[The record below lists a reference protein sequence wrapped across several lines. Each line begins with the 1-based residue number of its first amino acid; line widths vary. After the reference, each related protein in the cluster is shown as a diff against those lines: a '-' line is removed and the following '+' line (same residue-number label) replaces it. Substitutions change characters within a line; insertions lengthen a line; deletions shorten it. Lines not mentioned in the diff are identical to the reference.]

1 MNAQNMQHI
10 MGVDEKTA
18 SSDHPRQELDA
29 SSSSS
34 QRQDIGADEV
44 YSLAEQRAIIRRM

>member
-1 MNAQNMQHI
+1 MQHI
-10 MGVDEKTA
+10 KDVDEKTA
-18 SSDHPRQELDA
+18 PSDHPQRELDV

-34 QRQDIGADEV
+34 QRQTIGVDEV